1 MLKEFDSIRI
11 LFLFSLAIILVGCTT
26 SPSTNPQPSH
36 PTNTDEQND
45 KEQATNQPFSSVLAS
60 YFPQD
65 GTTAYFQ
72 GEGNEFA
79 SYTLQTT
86 YIDETSIAQVE
97 NNGGVTLLKVYRITK
112 SAIELVYMEAADE
125 TPTLPT
131 AHDIAT
137 FPVIEIILQQ
147 PLEVGSHFNGWEI
160 LSTTASIPTGLTT
173 FHDVIELIKTKDNMT
188 TSKYFAKGVGL
199 IRTKDEMVT
208 NNGESF
214 IITSTLQKIE

>member
-11 LFLFSLAIILVGCTT
+11 LFYFSLAIILVGCTT
-26 SPSTNPQPSH
+26 NLNTNSQPSH
-36 PTNTDEQND
+36 STKAHEQD
-45 KEQATNQPFSSVLAS
+45 GKEQATNRPFSSLLAS
-60 YFPQD
+60 YFPPD

-86 YIDETSIAQVE
+86 YIDETAIAQVE
-97 NNGGVTLLKVYRITK
+97 NNGGVTLLKVYRITN
-112 SAIELVYMEAADE
+112 SAIELVYMEAVDE
-125 TPTLPT
+125 VPTLPT
-131 AHDIAT
+131 AHEIAT
-137 FPVIEIILQQ
+137 FPVIETILQQ
-147 PLEVGSHFNGWEI
+147 PLEVGSRFNGWEI
-160 LSTTASIPTGLTT
+160 LSTTASMPTGLTT
-173 FHDVIELIKTKDNMT
+173 FQDVIELIKTRDNIT